1 MAVPNEDTNQNKQL
15 WDDESSDGETVDGVT
30 PGHHTKRFRIQH
42 HPAAQPPPSTS
53 YDPSID
59 PTLQPTVNLS
69 EIAST
74 MQMLAAAAS
83 ACVNPQPG
91 IPQPSF
97 APRALGDSEQHTRP
111 QGRNEMPDVS
121 VPPDSAMAEIQR
133 QLATAWTHKQLRELK
148 LQGEEFQEHL
158 LPACTDWILT
168 GAQVKTGKFSDAEKQ
183 NIDLAIENYRIVGFA
198 FDSSCWILL
207 TCAQNNNL
215 DSDSI
220 TALIF
225 KGHKGKGS
233 SFFPEIGMT
242 TFRLIAMWPL

>member
-1 MAVPNEDTNQNKQL
+1 MAAPNEDTNQNKRPR
-15 WDDESSDGETVDGVT
+15 DDESSDGETVDGMT
-30 PGHHTKRFRIQH
+30 PGHHTKRFRIQD
-42 HPAAQPPPSTS
+42 HPAPQPPSSTS
-53 YDPSID
+53 YDLSVN
-59 PTLQPTVNLS
+59 PTMQPPVNLA

-83 ACVNPQPG
+83 ACVNPEPG

-97 APRALGDSEQHTRP
+97 APRALGDSEQYTR
-111 QGRNEMPDVS
+111 QEGRNEVLDVS
-121 VPPDSAMAEIQR
+121 VPPDSVMAEIQR

-168 GAQVKTGKFSDAEKQ
+168 GAQVKTGKFLDAEKQ

-215 DSDSI
+215 DSDGI